1 MSSQSA
7 PERLQK
13 LLSAAGLG
21 SRREIETWIGAGRVA
36 VNGHIAKL
44 GDKAGVNDRVTV
56 DGRPVRLKADE
67 DRCRVIAYHKPE
79 GEITTRHDPENRP
92 TVFEN
97 LPRIRGSRWIA
108 IGRLD
113 VNTSGLLLFTTDGEL
128 ANRLMHP
135 STEIVRRYAVRV
147 LGEVDDA
154 VLDKLRRGVEL
165 EDGLAQAATVED
177 AGGSGANRWYH
188 LSLREGRNREVRR
201 LWESQGLTV
210 SRLIRIGYGPIELGR
225 RLPRG
230 KWRELLAGELKA
242 LYESA
247 GMTGQ
252 AEPPTKERRRRSP
265 RSRR

>member
-1 MSSQSA
+1 MPRPA

-21 SRREIETWIGAGRVA
+21 SRREIEDWIRAGRVA
-36 VNGHIAKL
+36 VNGQPVEL
-44 GDKAGVNDRVTV
+44 GARASAADRISI
-56 DGRPVRLKADE
+56 DGRPVRMSAETKP
-67 DRCRVIAYHKPE
+67 RRVIAYHKPE
-79 GEITTRHDPENRP
+79 GEITTRKDPEGRP
-92 TVFEN
+92 TVFES
-97 LPRIRGSRWIA
+97 LPRIRGARWIA

-135 STEIVRRYAVRV
+135 SAEITRRYAVRV
-147 LGEVDDA
+147 LGEVEDE
-154 VLDKLRRGVEL
+154 VLARLRRGVKL
-165 EDGLAQAATVED
+165 DDGLAQAATVEA

-201 LWESQGLTV
+201 MWESQGLTV

-230 KWRELLAGELKA
+230 KWRELTEGETNT

-247 GMTGQ
+247 GMVRPV
-252 AEPPTKERRRRSP
+252 APPPSRTRRTTRRRS
-265 RSRR
+265 

>member
-1 MSSQSA
+1 MSPHSV

-21 SRREIETWIGAGRVA
+21 SRREIETWIRAGRVA
-36 VNGHIAKL
+36 VNGRTAQI
-44 GDKAGVNDRVTV
+44 GDKAGANDRVTV
-56 DGRPVRLKADE
+56 DGRPVRLKAE
-67 DRCRVIAYHKPE
+67 ERPRRVIAYHKPE

-135 STEIVRRYAVRV
+135 STEITRRYAVRV
-147 LGEVDDA
+147 LGEVDDT
-154 VLDKLRRGVEL
+154 VLDKLRRGIEL
-165 EDGLAQAATVED
+165 EDGLAQAATVEE
-177 AGGSGANRWYH
+177 AGGDGANHWYH
-188 LSLREGRNREVRR
+188 LTLTEGRNREVRR
-201 LWESQGLTV
+201 MWESQGLTV

-230 KWRELLAGELKA
+230 KWCELTTSELKA
-242 LYESA
+242 LYDSA
-247 GMTGQ
+247 RLAAPVAPTDK
-252 AEPPTKERRRRSP
+252 PPRRSNRRR
-265 RSRR
+265 